1 MSLAPEALLEQALS
15 LSPADRAELAS
26 GLLASLD
33 DDRADEHDVERL
45 WSEETERR
53 MAQLASG
60 EAAAS
65 PVTRSWRDL
74 PRFVPNARRESE
86 DRLPRARY
94 RVIDDTILVTAVYHQ
109 RRHPDFGS
117 DRSS

>member
-1 MSLAPEALLEQALS
+1 MAPEALLEQALS

-60 EAAAS
+60 EARSFTRDEVVEGLAALRAE
-65 PVTRSWRDL
+65 RS
-74 PRFVPNARRESE
+74 A
-86 DRLPRARY
+86 
-94 RVIDDTILVTAVYHQ
+94 
-109 RRHPDFGS
+109 
-117 DRSS
+117 

>member
-60 EAAAS
+60 EARSFTRDEVVEGLAALRAE
-65 PVTRSWRDL
+65 RS
-74 PRFVPNARRESE
+74 A
-86 DRLPRARY
+86 
-94 RVIDDTILVTAVYHQ
+94 
-109 RRHPDFGS
+109 
-117 DRSS
+117 